1 MHMADALLSP
11 VVGGAMTAVSVAI
24 IGYSAKKIT
33 TDSFHEK
40 KIPLMG
46 VMGAFIFAAQMV
58 NFTIPATGSSGHIG
72 GGVLLAA
79 LLGPFPALLTLSS
92 VLLIQM
98 LFFADGGLLAFG
110 CNVFNLGFFTCIIAY
125 PYIFKPIASQSMTKK
140 NITIASIVSVI
151 IGLQLGS
158 FFVVLQTLL
167 SGVTALPF
175 IPFLFLM
182 QPIHLAI
189 GIVEGVVTAAIL
201 CYVHSVRPEIL
212 ENTIENKK
220 VPLKNILTAFLILTV
235 VTGAGISLFASS
247 FPDGLEWSIHKTAGA
262 AELATSSTVHQVAE
276 KAVDTTALMPDYN
289 FPDSAENSAAGTAT
303 AGIVG
308 SGITLLL
315 LFAIG
320 ILIYSVK
327 KKQLKEKQN

>member
-11 VVGGAMTAVSVAI
+11 AVGGAMTAISVAV
-24 IGYSAKKIT
+24 IGYSVKKIAA
-33 TDSFHEK
+33 DSFDEK
-40 KIPLMG
+40 KIPMMG
-46 VMGAFIFAAQMV
+46 VMGAFIFAAQMI

-110 CNVFNLGFFTCIIAY
+110 CNVFNLGFFTCLIAY
-125 PYIFKPIASQSMTKK
+125 PYIFKPLVLRGMNKK
-140 NITIASIVSVI
+140 NIAIASIVSVI

-175 IPFLFLM
+175 VPFLFLM

-189 GIVEGVVTAAIL
+189 GIIEGIATAAIL
-201 CYVHSVRPEIL
+201 CYVHNARPEIL
-212 ENTIENKK
+212 ESATENKK
-220 VPLKNILTAFLILTV
+220 VPLKNIVTAFLVLTI
-235 VTGAGISLFASS
+235 VTGAGLSLFASS
-247 FPDGLEWSIHKTAGA
+247 FPDGLEWSIHRAAGTS
-262 AELATSSTVHQVAE
+262 ELATDSTVHQATE
-276 KAVDTTALMPDYN
+276 KTVEATAFMPDYN
-289 FPDSAENSAAGTAT
+289 FHGNSDGSAAGTAT

-308 SGITLLL
+308 SVITLLF
-315 LFAIG
+315 LFSLSAL
-320 ILIYSVK
+320 ILSIK
-327 KKQLKEKQN
+327 KKRKT

>member
-11 VVGGAMTAVSVAI
+11 AVGGAMTAVSAAV
-24 IGYSAKKIT
+24 IGYSVKKIAA
-33 TDSFHEK
+33 DSFDEK
-40 KIPLMG
+40 KIPMMG

-110 CNVFNLGFFTCIIAY
+110 CNVFNLGFFTCLIAY
-125 PYIFKPIASQSMTKK
+125 PYIFKPIALRGMNKK
-140 NITIASIVSVI
+140 NITVASIVSVI

-158 FFVVLQTLL
+158 FFLVLQTLL

-175 IPFLFLM
+175 IPFLLLM

-189 GIVEGVVTAAIL
+189 GIAEGIVTAAIL

-212 ENTIENKK
+212 ENTKENKK
-220 VPLKNILTAFLILTV
+220 IPLKNILVAFLILTV
-235 VTGAGISLFASS
+235 VTGAGLSLFASS
-247 FPDGLEWSIHKTAGA
+247 FPDGLEWSIHRTAGTT
-262 AELATSSTVHQVAE
+262 ELANSSTIHQAAE
-276 KAVDTTALMPDYN
+276 KAVEATGFMPDYN
-289 FPDSAENSAAGTAT
+289 FPDNSEESAAGKAT

-308 SGITLLL
+308 SGITLLF
-315 LFAIG
+315 LFTLG
-320 ILIYSVK
+320 ILIFNIK
-327 KKQLKEKQN
+327 KKMQN